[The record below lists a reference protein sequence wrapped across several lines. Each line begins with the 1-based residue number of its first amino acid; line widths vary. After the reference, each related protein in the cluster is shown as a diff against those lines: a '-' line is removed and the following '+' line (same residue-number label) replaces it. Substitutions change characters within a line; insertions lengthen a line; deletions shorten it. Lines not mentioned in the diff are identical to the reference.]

1 MKRDLYIDCDGVIFD
16 TITNAFIEMEMLG
29 IDTSDELAITNY
41 FQNVNWHELIQ
52 KSGQINDS
60 IRKILLLKESNLFN
74 NVAIATHHCSY
85 LEGQVKSMEFQELM
99 PSVQVFNI
107 PKKIPKHY
115 AVNSHG
121 NILVDDSRK
130 KIIDWINDGGYGVL
144 FKQDINSLTY
154 PTVTKPYFTI
164 NDLMDLVLINEF
176 LDKYVSTKENVKSR

>member
-16 TITNAFIEMEMLG
+16 TMTNAFIEMEMLG
-29 IDTSDELAITNY
+29 IDTSDELAVTKY

-85 LEGQVKSMEFQELM
+85 LEGQTKSMKFQELM
-99 PSVQVFNI
+99 PSVQVINI

-130 KIIDWINDGGYGVL
+130 KIVDWINDGGYGVL
-144 FKQDINSLTY
+144 FKQDIDSLTY
-154 PTVTKPYFTI
+154 PTVTNPYFII

-176 LDKYVSTKENVKSR
+176 LDKYVTTKEKVKNR